1 MAIPPKTTD
10 SPVDAR
16 SICVVPYRLNE
27 GSLEFCLVS
36 GHRNNS
42 WEFPVRE
49 VPADSSTEEGVVS
62 TALSVFGLEGKHLSD
77 EPLDQIPITGSGGRH
92 ASVFLLEAVDE
103 VERWGEYLNFRRR
116 WCRAEEARH
125 RIRRKPA
132 RRLIDLAVRH
142 VTRRID
148 ESHE

>member
-1 MAIPPKTTD
+1 M
-10 SPVDAR
+10 
-16 SICVVPYRLNE
+16 
-27 GSLEFCLVS
+27 
-36 GHRNNS
+36 
-42 WEFPVRE
+42 RE
-49 VPADSSTEEGVVS
+49 IASECGTREGVVS
-62 TALSVFGLEGKHLSD
+62 TALSVFGLKGKHLSD

-92 ASVFLLEAVDE
+92 AGVFLLEAVDE
-103 VERWGEYLNFRRR
+103 IERWAEYLTFRRR

-148 ESHE
+148 ELHE